1 MATVHSFTQGK
12 ILSPLL
18 RFSLPILVALL
29 LQAMYGAADLLIV
42 GQFNSSADVSAVAT
56 GSQVMHTLTTV
67 ITGLSMG
74 TTILLAQKIGQK
86 QQDEAGKV
94 IGSGIFLFGIIALV
108 LTVVVELT
116 AGPLASLMQ
125 APAEA
130 FDKTVEY
137 VRICSAGTIFIVAY
151 NVLGSIFRGL
161 GDSKTPLL
169 AVLIAC
175 VLNIAGDLLFVGV
188 FGMATG
194 GAALATVLAQSVSVI
209 LCIWIIRRRGL
220 PFSFVLSD
228 IRFHRHL
235 VGRTDCSPRFFGEH
249 FVFGHPGYCQFFG
262 RDCIGRDWRGRKI
275 VRLYHAG
282 PVGFFPGSFG
292 FCGAE
297 CWGWTTCPG
306 PPFSLV
312 RHGGFFCY

>member
-1 MATVHSFTQGK
+1 
-12 ILSPLL
+12 
-18 RFSLPILVALL
+18 
-29 LQAMYGAADLLIV
+29 
-42 GQFNSSADVSAVAT
+42 
-56 GSQVMHTLTTV
+56 MHTLTTV

-86 QQDEAGKV
+86 RQDEAGKV

-169 AVLIAC
+169 AVLIA
-175 VLNIAGDLLFVGV
+175 
-188 FGMATG
+188 
-194 GAALATVLAQSVSVI
+194 
-209 LCIWIIRRRGL
+209 
-220 PFSFVLSD
+220 
-228 IRFHRHL
+228 
-235 VGRTDCSPRFFGEH
+235 
-249 FVFGHPGYCQFFG
+249 
-262 RDCIGRDWRGRKI
+262 
-275 VRLYHAG
+275 
-282 PVGFFPGSFG
+282 
-292 FCGAE
+292 
-297 CWGWTTCPG
+297 
-306 PPFSLV
+306 
-312 RHGGFFCY
+312 

>member
-1 MATVHSFTQGK
+1 
-12 ILSPLL
+12 
-18 RFSLPILVALL
+18 
-29 LQAMYGAADLLIV
+29 
-42 GQFNSSADVSAVAT
+42 
-56 GSQVMHTLTTV
+56 MHTLTTV

-86 QQDEAGKV
+86 RQDEAGKV

-108 LTVVVELT
+108 LTVVVEIA

-175 VLNIAGDLLFVGV
+175 ILNIAGDLLFVGV

-220 PFSFVLSD
+220 PF
-228 IRFHRHL
+228 
-235 VGRTDCSPRFFGEH
+235 
-249 FVFGHPGYCQFFG
+249 
-262 RDCIGRDWRGRKI
+262 
-275 VRLYHAG
+275 
-282 PVGFFPGSFG
+282 
-292 FCGAE
+292 
-297 CWGWTTCPG
+297 
-306 PPFSLV
+306 
-312 RHGGFFCY
+312 

>member
-1 MATVHSFTQGK
+1 MGPP
-12 ILSPLL
+12 IC
-18 RFSLPILVALL
+18 SLW
-29 LQAMYGAADLLIV
+29 DS
-42 GQFNSSADVSAVAT
+42 FNSSADVSAVAT
-56 GSQVMHTLTTV
+56 GSQIMQTLTTV

-74 TTILLAQKIGQK
+74 TTILLAQKIGQGRQK
-86 QQDEAGKV
+86 EAGKV
-94 IGSGIFLFGIIALV
+94 IGSGIFLFGMIALV
-108 LTVVVELT
+108 LTLVVELA

-137 VRICSAGTIFIVAY
+137 VRICSAGTVFIVAY

-175 VLNIAGDLLFVGV
+175 MLNIAGDLLFVGV

-220 PFSFVLSD
+220 PFRLPYRTSASTGNWSGAPPAWVPLSRCR
-228 IRFHRHL
+228 IF
-235 VGRTDCSPRFFGEH
+235 
-249 FVFGHPGYCQFFG
+249 
-262 RDCIGRDWRGRKI
+262 W
-275 VRLYHAG
+275 
-282 PVGFFPGSFG
+282 
-292 FCGAE
+292 
-297 CWGWTTCPG
+297 
-306 PPFSLV
+306 
-312 RHGGFFCY
+312 

>member
-86 QQDEAGKV
+86 RQDEAGKV

-108 LTVVVELT
+108 
-116 AGPLASLMQ
+116 SLMQ

-169 AVLIAC
+169 AVLIA
-175 VLNIAGDLLFVGV
+175 
-188 FGMATG
+188 
-194 GAALATVLAQSVSVI
+194 
-209 LCIWIIRRRGL
+209 
-220 PFSFVLSD
+220 
-228 IRFHRHL
+228 
-235 VGRTDCSPRFFGEH
+235 
-249 FVFGHPGYCQFFG
+249 
-262 RDCIGRDWRGRKI
+262 
-275 VRLYHAG
+275 
-282 PVGFFPGSFG
+282 
-292 FCGAE
+292 
-297 CWGWTTCPG
+297 
-306 PPFSLV
+306 
-312 RHGGFFCY
+312 

>member
-1 MATVHSFTQGK
+1 MATVLSFTQGK

-86 QQDEAGKV
+86 RQDEAGKV

-235 VGRTDCSPRFFGEH
+235 VGRTARLGAPLAWAHRLLS
-249 FVFGHPGYCQFFG
+249 
-262 RDCIGRDWRGRKI
+262 KI
-275 VRLYHAG
+275 
-282 PVGFFPGSFG
+282 F
-292 FCGAE
+292 
-297 CWGWTTCPG
+297 W
-306 PPFSLV
+306 
-312 RHGGFFCY
+312 